1 MNIKKRGLL
10 VGDLLII
17 IAVLSTIFLV
27 RYFSNDKKSSFNLN
41 QPISNSSK
49 SSLIILEREILRPYH
64 YKIYQA

>member
-27 RYFSNDKKSSFNLN
+27 KYFTNDKKSSFNLN

-49 SSLIILEREILRPYH
+49 SSLIIFEREILRPYH